1 MKLNLQSKNMELTPA
16 IHDYV
21 LQRVTDLG
29 KLLSKMEEK
38 GGEVFVLF
46 DVSKTTNHHKT
57 GEIFRADCAV
67 TVDGKKFY
75 SSSDKS
81 DLYAAIDDVK
91 ENLFHE
97 ISRSKAK
104 SQHLFRR
111 GAQKVKDLMKGMTSF
126 GKK

>member
-1 MKLNLQSKNMELTPA
+1 MKINLQAKNLELTPA

-21 LQRVTDLG
+21 VERVTNLG

-38 GGEVFVLF
+38 GGEVLVVF

-57 GEIFRADCAV
+57 GEIFRADCTITA
-67 TVDGKKFY
+67 DGNKFY
-75 SSSDKS
+75 SSSDQS
-81 DLYAAIDDVK
+81 DLYAAVDDVK

-97 ISRSKAK
+97 ITRAK
-104 SQHLFRR
+104 SKKQHLFRR
-111 GAQKVKDLMKGMTSF
+111 GAQKVKDIMRGVTSF

>member
-1 MKLNLQSKNMELTPA
+1 MNINFQAKNMELTPA

-29 KLLSKMEEK
+29 KILSKMEEK
-38 GGEVFVLF
+38 GGEVKVLF
-46 DVSKTTNHHKT
+46 DVAKTTNHHKT
-57 GEIFRADCAV
+57 GEIFRADCSI
-67 TVDGKKFY
+67 TIDGKKFY

-91 ENLFHE
+91 ENLYHE
-97 ISRSKAK
+97 ISRSKDRK
-104 SQHLFRR
+104 QHLFRR
-111 GAQKVKDLMKGMTSF
+111 GAQKVKDLMRDVTSF